1 MPTPAAVV
9 PARRLPHVITWIA
22 TLLLALPVFAAGLP
36 KLLGQGGWI
45 TAFAHWGYPG
55 WLVPVVGT
63 AEVLGVVLLFV
74 PRVASVGATMIAVI
88 MAGAAVTHAAHGE
101 TPRVAFTVA
110 LCVLAVVVASVRRRS
125 LGVPLLIGSRPR
137 RAAGASE

>member
-1 MPTPAAVV
+1 MPTPTAVV
-9 PARRLPHVITWIA
+9 PTRRLPHVITWIA

-45 TAFAHWGYPG
+45 TAFAHWGYPR

-74 PRVASVGATMIAVI
+74 PRFASVGATMIAVI
-88 MAGAAVTHAAHGE
+88 MVGAAVTHAAHGE
-101 TPRVAFTVA
+101 TPRVLFTVA
-110 LCVLAVVVASVRRRS
+110 LCVLAVVVASTRRRS
-125 LGVPLLIGSRPR
+125 LRVPLLIGSRPR
-137 RAAGASE
+137 RAAGASD